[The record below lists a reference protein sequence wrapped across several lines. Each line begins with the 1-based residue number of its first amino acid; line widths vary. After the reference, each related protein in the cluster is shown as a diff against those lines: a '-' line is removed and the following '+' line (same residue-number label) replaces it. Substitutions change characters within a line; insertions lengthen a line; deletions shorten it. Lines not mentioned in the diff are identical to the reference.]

1 MGRTKRESTAATLA
15 LSGRLGDLVDQWKYD
30 NKKTQEELAKNI
42 KASKSSI
49 EKYEYGTVN
58 YTFET
63 LLKIADKYNLN
74 IIIETKK

>member
-1 MGRTKRESTAATLA
+1 MKLIANNYKANETFKFLRQGL
-15 LSGRLGDLVDQWKYD
+15 DLTQDQM
-30 NKKTQEELAKNI
+30 AKEVKI
-42 KASKSSI
+42 SKSSI

-63 LLKIADKYNLN
+63 LLKIAEKYNLN

>member
-1 MGRTKRESTAATLA
+1 MINMKILA
-15 LSGRLGDLVDQWKYD
+15 NNYKANETFKFLRQGLDL
-30 NKKTQEELAKNI
+30 TQEELAKNI